1 MYHVENNHSFLII
14 IINSDSYR
22 SLDLVVQGMLFLF
35 YEPEIEDA
43 VNPEVTISTMAELQE
58 AVDKTKYGGS
68 TYDCNSDWIPFLEYD
83 EIYKGPIPQ
92 NTKVSLKLAVFQI
105 ERITSVSRAHLLN
118 DRSP

>member
-1 MYHVENNHSFLII
+1 MYRVENNHLFWII

-43 VNPEVTISTMAELQE
+43 VNPEVAFSTMAELQE

-68 TYDCNSDWIPFLEYD
+68 TYDCNSDWIPFQEYD

-92 NTKVSLKLAVFQI
+92 NTMVSLKLAEFQI
-105 ERITSVSRAHLLN
+105 ERITSVSRPNLWDNRKL
-118 DRSP
+118 